1 MSVPE
6 LSEGRVLL
14 ACRGKD
20 PSHLLGKQ
28 VLPAASISALNIISL
43 VMTVKVGQIGP
54 SWNIPTPIPSSK

>member
-20 PSHLLGKQ
+20 PSHIGKQ

-43 VMTVKVGQIGP
+43 VMTVKVGQIGL